1 MLSKNRKYFSKILL
15 VVYIFLIGVS
25 SLHQHNFHNGKYAGI
40 VITEEQNYND
50 PFLDELGKCKI
61 AQFINSSFQIDEEKT
76 NLSFDFP
83 VIEILV
89 SEQFNISLVS
99 HTSQISPRA
108 PPAFS

>member
-1 MLSKNRKYFSKILL
+1 MLAKNRKYFSKILL
-15 VVYIFLIGVS
+15 AVYIFLIGVS

-40 VITEEQNYND
+40 VITEKQSYND

-61 AQFINSSFQIDEEKT
+61 AQIFNSSFQIDDEKT
-76 NLSFDFP
+76 NLNLNFP

-89 SEQFNISLVS
+89 PEQLNISLVF